1 MVAKK
6 TRRGGS
12 GGLHKQKKRKTRR
25 GGRRLANAK
34 QYEKLQNERNSNEV
48 LKRMGTL
55 EQKIM
60 LYETDPTLDG
70 YVDHHQVLV
79 DQYVEYENKS
89 VTK

>member
-1 MVAKK
+1 MVCIIRK
-6 TRRGGS
+6 RG
-12 GGLHKQKKRKTRR
+12 RP
-25 GGRRLANAK
+25 LANAK
-34 QYEKLQNERNSNEV
+34 EYAKLQNERNSKEV